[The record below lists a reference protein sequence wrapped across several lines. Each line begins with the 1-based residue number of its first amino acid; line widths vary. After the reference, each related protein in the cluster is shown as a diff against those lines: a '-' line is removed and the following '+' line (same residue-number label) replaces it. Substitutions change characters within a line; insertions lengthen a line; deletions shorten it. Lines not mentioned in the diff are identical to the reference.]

1 MPPAFT
7 LLRLGVDDLG
17 LSGLE
22 PKSTA
27 FARVP
32 WRRVRLLHLAWVGP
46 GERSRGLAD
55 AVDPGLLSM
64 RPVRAPHEPASPE
77 EAPELWFELVL
88 LEPFARLRV
97 RMSSFVY
104 DCLRDPAPRSED
116 NLRRVVELIAARVP
130 KAVRAGLVEA
140 CLAGSPLETEA
151 LDDHENDRA
160 LSWELTRLGLV
171 STEVHDAQ
179 PQELEPAGEARP
191 TLVEHTADWMARFRR
206 PLLLG
211 SSVAVAIG
219 ARIVLLQQ
227 YPALPARMVWPIQLA
242 LWVPSVVVL
251 SVAYMG
257 VQMWVDSLKER
268 E

>member
-1 MPPAFT
+1 MIFTEGPPADWRRAALSLANACPGLTYGDAARACRFSQGFLDLVLAAEQLETAAAALTAAGAPARVLPTSDRVTVPPAFT

-46 GERSRGLAD
+46 GERARGLPN
-55 AVDPGLLSM
+55 AVDSGLLGM
-64 RPVRAPHEPASPE
+64 RPVRAQHEPSSPE

-88 LEPFARLRV
+88 LEPFARLRI

-116 NLRRVVELIAARVP
+116 NLRRVVELIAVRVP

-140 CLAGSPLETEA
+140 CLAGTPLDAEA

-171 STEVHDAQ
+171 D
-179 PQELEPAGEARP
+179 
-191 TLVEHTADWMARFRR
+191 
-206 PLLLG
+206 
-211 SSVAVAIG
+211 
-219 ARIVLLQQ
+219 
-227 YPALPARMVWPIQLA
+227 
-242 LWVPSVVVL
+242 
-251 SVAYMG
+251 
-257 VQMWVDSLKER
+257 
-268 E
+268 